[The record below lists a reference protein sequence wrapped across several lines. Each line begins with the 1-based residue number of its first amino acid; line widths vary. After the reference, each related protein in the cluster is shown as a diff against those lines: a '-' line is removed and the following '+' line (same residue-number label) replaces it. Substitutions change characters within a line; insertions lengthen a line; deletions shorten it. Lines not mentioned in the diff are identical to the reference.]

1 MAMPGI
7 QPPQGLLFCQEVNNI
22 MAATAIQTTTTVA
35 FRVSGIKPS
44 PVHIFAK
51 SGRKWIVASEICRIL
66 GIRTDT
72 VPKLVPEQDRGR
84 ATVLTKGSVQS
95 VTTITEDGFNL
106 LVAHSAKPVAKALR
120 EWMVEEALPS
130 IPKALAPKVPVGQ
143 GDLF

>member
-1 MAMPGI
+1 VHDAADVIIGLPG
-7 QPPQGLLFCQEVNNI
+7 GYNI
-22 MAATAIQTTTTVA
+22 MAAIAIQHTTTVA
-35 FRVSGIKPS
+35 FRTMGIKPS
-44 PVHIFAK
+44 SIHIFAQ
-51 SGRKWIVASEICRIL
+51 SGRKWIVASEVCRIL
-66 GIRTDT
+66 SIRTDT

-106 LVAHSAKPVAKALR
+106 LIAQSTKPVAKALH
-120 EWMVEEALPS
+120 EWMVKEALPS